1 MTSTTATQIPAPAR
15 TSNRW
20 LILVVVALAQ
30 LMVVLDSTVVNIALP
45 KAQVALHIS
54 DAERQWVVT
63 AYALTFGGLLLL
75 GGRIAD
81 YWGRKRSFIVGMIG
95 FALASALGGLAQS
108 SGELFAARAIQGV
121 FGALLAPAALSIL
134 QVTFTESSERAKA
147 FAVYGL
153 IAGGGSGV
161 GLVVGG
167 LLTEYASWRWCLLVN
182 IPVAIIGVFAALPLL
197 TESKAEGQGKY
208 DIPGAVAVTA
218 GIASLVF
225 GFTEAAQAGKGWSS
239 PLTIGFLVAAVVLLA
254 AFVIVELRSDH
265 PLLPL
270 RIVLHPSRGGAYLT
284 SLLAGAAL
292 LGGLLFL
299 TYYYQGTL
307 GYSALKSG
315 LASLPLVGTLL
326 ISAPLVTVLV
336 VKVGPRPLMTG
347 GGIIAAVAMFLL
359 TRIGVHTAY
368 VTHVL
373 PGLIILGL
381 GLACLFIP
389 LSNVA
394 LVGVPADDAGAAS
407 ALVNATQQVGGAV
420 GTALFNTIFTGA
432 VTGYVAS
439 HTRSAS
445 TQAHSLVHGYTT
457 SFTWAAVALLLA
469 AVVAATLIRTK
480 RNELPDEVLPV
491 G

>member
-1 MTSTTATQIPAPAR
+1 M
-15 TSNRW
+15 
-20 LILVVVALAQ
+20 
-30 LMVVLDSTVVNIALP
+30 
-45 KAQVALHIS
+45 
-54 DAERQWVVT
+54 
-63 AYALTFGGLLLL
+63 
-75 GGRIAD
+75 
-81 YWGRKRSFIVGMIG
+81 
-95 FALASALGGLAQS
+95 
-108 SGELFAARAIQGV
+108 
-121 FGALLAPAALSIL
+121 
-134 QVTFTESSERAKA
+134 TFTETTERAKA

-182 IPVAIIGVFAALPLL
+182 IPVASIGVLAAIPLL
-197 TESKAEGQGKY
+197 TESKSEGGGKY

-225 GFTEAAQAGKGWSS
+225 GFTEAAQKGKGWSA
-239 PLTIGFLVAAVVLLA
+239 PLTIGFLVAAVLLLA

-265 PLLPL
+265 PLLPP

-299 TYYYQGTL
+299 TYYYQETL

-326 ISAPLVTVLV
+326 VSAPFVTTLV
-336 VKVGPRPLMTG
+336 VKFGPRPLMTTG
-347 GGIIAAVAMFLL
+347 GVIASAAMFLL

-373 PGLIILGL
+373 PGLIVLGL
-381 GLACLFIP
+381 GLALLFIP

-432 VTGYVAS
+432 VTSYVAG
-439 HTRSAS
+439 HHASAS
-445 TQAHSLVHGYTT
+445 TAANSLVHGYTT

-469 AVVAATLIRTK
+469 AVVAATLIRVN
-480 RNELPDEVLPV
+480 RDDLPDEVLPV